1 MNEAR
6 VLPRVAFW
14 SVAALTLAA
23 VCLRTAAFLTGYD
36 GDIGYFRSAAVTVVY
51 RVLCLCVVL
60 IPAVCGM
67 LIPEGG
73 LSAPC
78 IGVGRDLSAS
88 IPLIASLITVPFFL
102 QSSSGKAVTPIL
114 CAVLAVC
121 AAAHFLLALLGV
133 GNRNVRGLLGFAV
146 ILLCMLVI
154 GRTYNDPYVT
164 MNSPVKLAVQF
175 ACAGVMLGM
184 TADLRMLLCKPAPRL
199 ALTVLSAGSFFGVA
213 GALPCLI
220 ARIAGCIPSGRAEGG
235 QLYFVYLCFSAL
247 MGIYMLIRLAQCV
260 FAAGASD
267 VPVEAEPEANEGD
280 VTDDLPPQM

>member
-1 MNEAR
+1 MNKAR

-51 RVLCLCVVL
+51 RVLCLFVVL

-78 IGVGRDLSAS
+78 IGAGRDLSAS
-88 IPLIASLITVPFFL
+88 VPLIASLITIPFFL

-133 GNRNVRGLLGFAV
+133 GSRNVRGLLGFAV

-235 QLYFVYLCFSAL
+235 QL
-247 MGIYMLIRLAQCV
+247 
-260 FAAGASD
+260 
-267 VPVEAEPEANEGD
+267 
-280 VTDDLPPQM
+280 